1 MTTYEVTLNVVP
13 EHAERLDNYMLD
25 KHIEE
30 VVATGC
36 FFAAT
41 YYRDGDRRRTIY
53 EAEDRESLD
62 LYLSE
67 FAAKLRDDF
76 AEHFPDGVTPSRE
89 EWTAVSRF
97 DSE

>member
-1 MTTYEVTLNVVP
+1 MITYEVTLNVVP
-13 EHAERLDNYMLD
+13 ERAERLDNYMLD

-36 FFAAT
+36 FTSAT

-53 EAEDRESLD
+53 EAENRETLD
-62 LYLSE
+62 LYLRDFST
-67 FAAKLRDDF
+67 KLRDDF
-76 AEHFPDGVTPSRE
+76 AEHFPEGVTPSRE
-89 EWTAVSRF
+89 EWTAVCRF

>member
-1 MTTYEVTLNVVP
+1 MITYEVTLNVVP

-36 FFAAT
+36 FYAAT
-41 YYRDGDRRRTIY
+41 YYRDDGRRRTIY
-53 EAEDRESLD
+53 EAEDQASLD
-62 LYLSE
+62 RYLSE

-76 AEHFPDGVTPSRE
+76 AEHFPSGVTPSRE
-89 EWTAVSRF
+89 EWRAVCRF